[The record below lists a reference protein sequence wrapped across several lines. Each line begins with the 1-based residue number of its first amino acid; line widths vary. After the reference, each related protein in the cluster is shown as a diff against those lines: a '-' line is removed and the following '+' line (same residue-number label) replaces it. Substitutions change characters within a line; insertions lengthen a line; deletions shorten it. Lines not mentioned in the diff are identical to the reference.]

1 MTSAMTEVTQLT
13 SAYTRSMLDGAGVLP
28 SGKGSIG
35 AGLLLGDHR
44 RPLTEQLALA
54 LRARVFHGTKHA
66 A

>member
-1 MTSAMTEVTQLT
+1 
-13 SAYTRSMLDGAGVLP
+13 MLDGAGVLP